1 MSLSEQNRAINSGCF
16 PSISN
21 NKNKFFIEDDKTK
34 QFAWNRLSSSNVSE
48 FSDKKSEKSDGRRI
62 DIDSDL
68 ESQHDYNTKSKI
80 QFHNILA

>member
-1 MSLSEQNRAINSGCF
+1 MSLSEKNRAINSGCF

-21 NKNKFFIEDDKTK
+21 NKNKNFIEDDETK
-34 QFAWNRLSSSNVSE
+34 QFPWNRQSSRDLSE

-68 ESQHDYNTKSKI
+68 ESQHDYNTTSKI
-80 QFHNILA
+80 KFDNILP